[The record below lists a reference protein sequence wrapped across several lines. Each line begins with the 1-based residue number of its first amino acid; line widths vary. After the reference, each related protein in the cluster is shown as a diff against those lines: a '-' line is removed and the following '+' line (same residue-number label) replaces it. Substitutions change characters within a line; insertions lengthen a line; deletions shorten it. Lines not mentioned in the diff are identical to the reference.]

1 MRKQNFD
8 HKLVSRSY
16 SCCALDI
23 NSMKYMEIWT
33 WIAKQNKDKNLFTE
47 EVHCRESI
55 STREFDTKVVVPVRM
70 KVTIPS
76 QELGA
81 AQFSIWMKK
90 KVVLIDFNW
99 RVSRI
104 LDFFLAKSVAWVKK
118 KGEKNIML
126 ALFISR
132 INLSC
137 SPLANQD
144 DVIVSSEMLTDSQ
157 LLYAM
162 DWKAAQRGQGC
173 SKEN

>member
-1 MRKQNFD
+1 
-8 HKLVSRSY
+8 
-16 SCCALDI
+16 
-23 NSMKYMEIWT
+23 MKYMDIWT

-55 STREFDTKVVVPVRM
+55 STREFDTRVVIPLGM

-118 KGEKNIML
+118 KVKKTTL